1 MSNSFDWLTR
11 LFCSFPNHDT
21 TLTVILNLHF
31 ANKNA
36 VMLVQK
42 THKHYAQTRTKAR
55 MCTDEKLTLIN
66 YRYLCISFVYRF
78 LKAI

>member
-1 MSNSFDWLTR
+1 MVL
-11 LFCSFPNHDT
+11 CSFPNHDA

-42 THKHYAQTRTKAR
+42 THKQYAQTRTKAR
-55 MCTDEKLTLIN
+55 MCTDVSKL
-66 YRYLCISFVYRF
+66 
-78 LKAI
+78 